1 MEELDLL
8 KKAWQ
13 KENYSSDQVSEGE
26 IYKML
31 HQKSSSI
38 VKWILIISIIE
49 FIFWNII
56 TVFITDDSYIKKLK
70 EYGIENLML
79 VLNIVN
85 YVIIIGFII
94 VFYKNYRSIST
105 TDATQ
110 QLMKSILK
118 TKKTV
123 QNYIWYNLA
132 MIAVSIIIT
141 LIMLFNHNPKMISL
155 MDKEISQGHQ
165 TYFICIC
172 TLISIIFIILIIGLF
187 WLFYRLLYGVLLKK
201 LFTNY
206 KELKKIDL

>member
-1 MEELDLL
+1 MEELELL

-56 TVFITDDSYIKKLK
+56 TIVITDDNYVQKLK

-79 VLNIVN
+79 IINIVN
-85 YVIIIGFII
+85 YIIIIGFII
-94 VFYKNYRSIST
+94 VFYKNYRSICT

-110 QLMKSILK
+110 QLMKNILK

-132 MIAVSIIIT
+132 MIGISIIIT
-141 LIMLFNHNPKMISL
+141 IVMLFNHNPKMISL

-165 TYFICIC
+165 TYFISIC
-172 TLISIIFIILIIGLF
+172 TLISIVFIFIIIGLF
-187 WLFYRLLYGVLLKK
+187 WFFYQLLYGVLLKK
-201 LFTNY
+201 LFANY

>member
-49 FIFWNII
+49 FIFWNFI
-56 TVFITDDSYIKKLK
+56 TVFITDDNYINKLK

-79 VLNIVN
+79 ALNIIN

-94 VFYKNYRSIST
+94 VFYKNYRSICT

-132 MIAVSIIIT
+132 MIGVSIIIT
-141 LIMLFNHNPKMISL
+141 LIMLFNHNPKMIAL
-155 MDKEISQGHQ
+155 MDKQISDGHQ

-172 TLISIIFIILIIGLF
+172 TLISIVFLILIIGLF
-187 WLFYRLLYGVLLKK
+187 WLFYRLFYGILLKK

-206 KELKKIDL
+206 NELKKIDL

>member
-49 FIFWNII
+49 FIFWNFI
-56 TVFITDDSYIKKLK
+56 TVFITDDNYINKLK
-70 EYGIENLML
+70 QYGIENLML
-79 VLNIVN
+79 ILNIVN
-85 YVIIIGFII
+85 YIIIIGFII
-94 VFYKNYRSIST
+94 VFYKNYRSISI

-110 QLMKSILK
+110 QLMKNILK

-132 MIAVSIIIT
+132 MIAISIIIT

-155 MDKEISQGHQ
+155 MDKEISQGHH

-172 TLISIIFIILIIGLF
+172 TLISILFIILIIGLF
-187 WLFYRLLYGVLLKK
+187 WLFYRLIYGILLKK
-201 LFTNY
+201 LFANY

>member
-1 MEELDLL
+1 
-8 KKAWQ
+8 
-13 KENYSSDQVSEGE
+13 
-26 IYKML
+26 
-31 HQKSSSI
+31 
-38 VKWILIISIIE
+38 
-49 FIFWNII
+49 
-56 TVFITDDSYIKKLK
+56 
-70 EYGIENLML
+70 L